1 MMIYPVPDKLDSIG
15 SKYALVIVS
24 AKRAR
29 QIKEDARKMVLSESA
44 NPLTVALEELAAG
57 EITPVQVGG
66 PEILPDTTPSP
77 TYLGGFGTPEPE
89 DGEGIDEDSEGM
101 VGLLG
106 DDDEIAD
113 ALMST
118 SDVDAPIAE
127 TADGHP
133 LYEVAGAEDD
143 VIDTDGEA
151 DGDDSVALGDVDA
164 DALDEDEAGDT
175 EDGDE
180 E

>member
-57 EITPVQVGG
+57 EIIPVQVGG
-66 PEILPDTTPSP
+66 PEILPETVASP

-89 DGEGIDEDSEGM
+89 DGELLDDEAESM
-101 VGLLG
+101 ALLLG
-106 DDDEIAD
+106 DEDEIEAALLAAPDAD
-113 ALMST
+113 VPVAQT
-118 SDVDAPIAE
+118 PE
-127 TADGHP
+127 GHP
-133 LYEVAGAEDD
+133 LYEVTDADED
-143 VIDTDGEA
+143 VIDADAEA
-151 DGDDSVALGDVDA
+151 DGDDEAMLGDVDP
-164 DALDEDEAGDT
+164 DAVDDEEAGDG
-175 EDGDE
+175 EDGEDE
-180 E
+180 